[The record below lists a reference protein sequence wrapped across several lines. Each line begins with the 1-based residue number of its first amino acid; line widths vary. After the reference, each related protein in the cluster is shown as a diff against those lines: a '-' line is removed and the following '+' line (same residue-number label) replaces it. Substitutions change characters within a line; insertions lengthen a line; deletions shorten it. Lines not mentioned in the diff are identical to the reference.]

1 MASRITF
8 TPVVYSQYRRQD
20 GSYSIRMRITC
31 NRKSK
36 FITTSEIAL
45 PSQLTRSLAIK
56 DAALI
61 QRLRKLEERMRAA
74 ISDLDM
80 YTLSLMSLDEIVSYM
95 QKRINGDFRLDFL
108 AFWLEAI
115 QDKSEGSRANY
126 TYAQHNFKSFVG
138 TDTLDISK
146 VTSNLMR
153 QYEAWLVG
161 RYGKGAR
168 AVTMY
173 TAAVKH
179 IHGLARKK
187 YNNDEVGEV
196 LIRNPF
202 EFYIPPKQK
211 PTLHRDVGLKVIQ
224 DMIDTRKDIKGKR
237 ERRAVDTYLLSFALM
252 GMNSPDLFS
261 CSTPEKGVIIYNR
274 QKTRDRRADKA
285 EMHVKIDKRIMPL
298 FKEYAESNGNQAFIF
313 HRIFKD
319 YKQMNSSLAQG
330 LKQYR
335 SRKGIPDGE
344 LDFYS
349 ARHSWATLAYSAGID
364 KSIINDCLCHV
375 DKDMKVTDIY
385 INKDWSVLWAANS
398 KVLDL
403 FRWKLKHKPTS
414 R

>member
-8 TPVVYSQYRRQD
+8 SPVVYTQYRRQD
-20 GSYSIRMRITC
+20 GNYSIRMRITC

-36 FITTSEIAL
+36 FITTSEIAS
-45 PSQLTRSLAIK
+45 PAQLTRSLAIK

-61 QRLRKLEERMRAA
+61 QRLRKLEERMRTA
-74 ISDLDM
+74 IADLDM

-115 QDKSEGSRANY
+115 QDKKEGSRANY
-126 TYAQHNFKSFVG
+126 TYAQHNFKEYIG

-146 VTSNLMR
+146 VTSRLMR
-153 QYEAWLVG
+153 DYEAWLVA

-202 EFYIPPKQK
+202 EFYTPPKQK
-211 PTLHRDVGLKVIQ
+211 PTQHRNVDMSVIQ
-224 DMIDTRKDIKGKR
+224 DMINTRKELKGR

-252 GMNSPDLFS
+252 GMNSPDLIA
-261 CSTPEKGVIIYNR
+261 CSAPVKGVIIYNR
-274 QKTRDRRADKA
+274 QKTRDRRNDKA
-285 EMHVKIDKRIMPL
+285 EMHVQIDKRIMPL
-298 FKEYAESNGNQAFIF
+298 FKEYTDTDAAQAFIF

-335 SRKGIPDGE
+335 QRKGIPDGE

-349 ARHSWATLAYSAGID
+349 ARHSWASLAYSAGVN

-403 FRWKLKHKPTS
+403 FQWNL
-414 R
+414 